1 MDPPPTP
8 DSRVSTWAGRRG
20 PRCHVQG
27 SGSVDRNTPE
37 QACPSRPAGASRPRR
52 EQGGP
57 SLKTRRSPLLG
68 AALSC
73 KDETHL
79 VKAEVVGSQAGRSQ
93 AAGWTDIRLK
103 ARPPHQSHCFV
114 SDARCHPGGGGRCSP
129 LPRDPGPTPH
139 PLWPQ
144 ATTACGESPR
154 RMQAFWY
161 FLPPDSPLTV
171 EVGSCL
177 SDEHRRPRSAI
188 CGLIVRMFAG
198 GNQESG

>member
-114 SDARCHPGGGGRCSP
+114 SDARCHPGGGGGAARF
-129 LPRDPGPTPH
+129 PGILGPH
-139 PLWPQ
+139 HTL
-144 ATTACGESPR
+144 CGPR
-154 RMQAFWY
+154 RPQ
-161 FLPPDSPLTV
+161 L
-171 EVGSCL
+171 VGSHPEGC
-177 SDEHRRPRSAI
+177 RR
-188 CGLIVRMFAG
+188 
-198 GNQESG
+198 SGISFLLTLH